1 MNVISPNK
9 VEVKL
14 PESFVIIDNK
24 NLFSKIFSSEAKSS
38 GGEISD
44 LVYLPEEARA
54 IVTYKSE
61 LVAKRVVERNEVTY
75 IEHKFIVKPYFETV
89 TFVKVSQVNSLMS
102 QSSIQENQPSS
113 TREENINKRQ
123 LYLKNVAS
131 SKSQQDIERFGFYLT
146 NVNVASSLL
155 VDDKKGIWILKFTSD
170 ISNYDSIVYSIFNF
184 FNKILFFIH

>member
-1 MNVISPNK
+1 LKEDLKEMNVISPNK

-24 NLFSKIFSSEAKSS
+24 NLFSRIFSSEAKSS

-61 LVAKRVVERNEVTY
+61 LVAKRVVDRNEVTY
-75 IEHKFIVKPYFETV
+75 IEHVFIVKPYCEQV
-89 TFVKVSQVNSLMS
+89 TFVKVSQINNLMS
-102 QSSIQENQPSS
+102 PSSIQENQPSS
-113 TREENINKRQ
+113 TREENVNKRQ

-131 SKSQQDIERFGFYLT
+131 SKSQQDIERFGFFLT

-155 VDDKKGIWILKFTSD
+155 VDDKKGIWILTFTSD
-170 ISNYDSIVYSIFNF
+170 ISNSD
-184 FNKILFFIH
+184 